1 MISCTVKL
9 KISSRW
15 GGEYSGDLGDLILPA
30 LVNVLSQPVT
40 IFTSAQ
46 NMPVVTLT
54 PISSLVVNSHP
65 LFVAYNQ
72 SGPGHYDAVSNLEE
86 LQDKENVVQQDSEIM
101 KCTCGKNSTKG
112 ESCVY
117 SLYHYSTKCSCFKAG
132 RSCNSNCRCKGCK
145 NPYGGRPDIKT
156 PKTGQKRKR
165 DQYST
170 QVYPLKGRKTSAVMD
185 RVSQEVSTGSMSNLE
200 YLLISAIVQ
209 YAYSD
214 IEDWTDI
221 DKIDPGFITKNF
233 DAILNIAAVLNMQLP
248 IFKRNESEIEKALKH
263 YQFMFDVFYKLHT

>member
-1 MISCTVKL
+1 
-9 KISSRW
+9 
-15 GGEYSGDLGDLILPA
+15 
-30 LVNVLSQPVT
+30 
-40 IFTSAQ
+40 
-46 NMPVVTLT
+46 
-54 PISSLVVNSHP
+54 
-65 LFVAYNQ
+65 
-72 SGPGHYDAVSNLEE
+72 
-86 LQDKENVVQQDSEIM
+86 M

-209 YAYSD
+209 SHITVPWSLIHMFSGIVLLSHTQSHAYCC
-214 IEDWTDI
+214 
-221 DKIDPGFITKNF
+221 
-233 DAILNIAAVLNMQLP
+233 ILLILSNCSSL
-248 IFKRNESEIEKALKH
+248 
-263 YQFMFDVFYKLHT
+263 